1 MPKSYYVYIM
11 ASRPKG
17 ATYVGV
23 TSNLAKRVYEHRE
36 ALVKGYTSR
45 FNIKMLV
52 YYEVYEEIR
61 LAIEREKKLKKWK
74 RQWKFDLI
82 ESFNP
87 KWDDLYLSL

>member
-1 MPKSYYVYIM
+1 MSESYYVYIM

-17 ATYVGV
+17 ATYIGM
-23 TSNLAKRVYEHRE
+23 TSNLTKRVFEHRE

-45 FNIKMLV
+45 FNIKTLV
-52 YYEVYEEIR
+52 YYETYEEVH

-87 KWDDLYLSL
+87 KWDDLYHSL